1 MVDLPGGGGGSLPVL
16 RGGGG
21 WPFTVLGGGGGALL
35 LGGGGGYN
43 RSRRVSCSRSV
54 IRSGVSII
62 MMSLGFPRRR
72 GTTVVNHGYLHSSVK
87 MAIALGYCVVCRF
100 DDETRWAAE

>member
-1 MVDLPGGGGGSLPVL
+1 
-16 RGGGG
+16 
-21 WPFTVLGGGGGALL
+21 
-35 LGGGGGYN
+35 
-43 RSRRVSCSRSV
+43 
-54 IRSGVSII
+54 